1 MKISL
6 EGMGGIGYLRCPI
19 DGRII
24 LSFQGNKFTLQDCEH
39 YHWHLVDN
47 NPGIPDIE
55 NGVKIEKTD
64 VLDDWEEYLKK
75 EHVGIFAIDNK
86 WLYLMQYTEKVWEP
100 R

>member
-6 EGMGGIGYLRCPI
+6 EGVEGLAYLKCPE

-39 YHWHLVDN
+39 YHWHLTTH

-55 NGVKIEKTD
+55 KGVSIGESD
-64 VLDDWEEYLKK
+64 ILDDWEEYLKK
-75 EHVGIFAIDNK
+75 EHVGVLAIDDK
-86 WLYLMQYTEKVWEP
+86 WLYLMHYVERPWKQT
-100 R
+100 